1 MNDKIVNISF
11 NVWANSEEEGVL
23 LRKSICEFIDWFG
36 QRGVKVSA
44 SKLNEAISK
53 WQSNMLVK
61 NSIIKHFNQ

>member
-11 NVWANSEEEGVL
+11 NVWANSEEKGAT

>member
-11 NVWANSEEEGVL
+11 NVWANSEEEGAL
-23 LRKSICEFIDWFG
+23 LHKSICEFIDWFG

-53 WQSNMLVK
+53 WQSNMLIK

>member
-11 NVWANSEEEGVL
+11 NVWANSEEEAKE
-23 LRKSICEFIDWFG
+23 LRQSICDFIDWFG
-36 QRGVKVSA
+36 QRGIKVSA

>member
-11 NVWANSEEEGVL
+11 NVWANSEEEAKEL
-23 LRKSICEFIDWFG
+23 HKSICEFIDRFG

-44 SKLNEAISK
+44 SKLNEAISR

>member
-11 NVWANSEEEGVL
+11 NVWANSEEEGAT

-53 WQSNMLVK
+53 WQSNILVK

>member
-11 NVWANSEEEGVL
+11 NVWANSKEEGAA

-53 WQSNMLVK
+53 WQSNALVK
-61 NSIIKHFNQ
+61 NSIIKHFK